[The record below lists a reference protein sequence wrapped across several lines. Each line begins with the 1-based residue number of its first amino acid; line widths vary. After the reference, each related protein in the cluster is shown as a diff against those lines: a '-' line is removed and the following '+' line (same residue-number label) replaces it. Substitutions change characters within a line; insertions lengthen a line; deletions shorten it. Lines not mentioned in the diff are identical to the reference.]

1 MSASTLDEARALD
14 KRDVLAPW
22 RAAFILPDGVIY
34 LDGNSLGPLPRA
46 TPARLAHVV
55 EQEWGCEL
63 IRSWSNAGWLAAQ
76 MRIGGKIARLIG
88 AAPGEVVVADSTS
101 INLFKLMVAGARLR
115 AGRRTLLI
123 EAGDFPTDRH
133 MAEAAARV
141 LPGARVIAVARAD
154 LLGAI
159 DADTALVVLCHVHY
173 RSGARHDMAA
183 VNAAAHAAGA
193 LVLWDLSH
201 STGAVSVDLAGCEA
215 DLAVGC
221 GYKFLNGGPGAPA
234 FLYVA
239 SRLQASI
246 ETPLPGWFGHRAP
259 FDFSAA
265 YEGADGV
272 ARFACG
278 TAPVLGLAA
287 LESGV
292 DLWSGID
299 TDAVFAKSAALFTMF
314 ADLAAR
320 SCPALALITPS
331 EPGARGSHISFAHPQ
346 AEAIMAALLAR
357 GVIGDFRPPDLMRF
371 GLTPLYVG
379 FADIWRAGA
388 ALAEACASPAG
399 APTAT

>member
-22 RAAFILPDGVIY
+22 REAFILPDGVIY

-55 EQEWGCEL
+55 EQEWGCGL
-63 IRSWSNAGWLAAQ
+63 IRSWGDAGWLAAQ
-76 MRIGGKIARLIG
+76 TRIGGKIARLIG

-115 AGRRTLLI
+115 AGRRTILI

-141 LPGARVIAVARAD
+141 LPGMQVVAVARPD

-201 STGAVSVDLAGCEA
+201 STGAVAVDLAGCEA

-259 FDFSAA
+259 FAFSAA
-265 YEGADGV
+265 YEGAEGV

-299 TDAVFAKSAALFTMF
+299 TDAVFAKSAALFVMF
-314 ADLAAR
+314 AELAAR
-320 SCPALALITPS
+320 SCPSLALITPT
-331 EPGARGSHISFAHPQ
+331 EPGERGSHISFAHPQ
-346 AEAIMAALLAR
+346 AEAIMAVLLAR
-357 GVIGDFRPPDLMRF
+357 GVIGDFRPPDLLRF
-371 GLTPLYVG
+371 GLTPLYLG
-379 FADIWRAGA
+379 FEDIWRASA
-388 ALAEACASPAG
+388 ALAAACASLTRA
-399 APTAT
+399 